1 MVYDKYQ
8 GEKPIGR
15 NYPADGNPVPNTPLP
30 LVGITTNAGTD
41 SEVDQWGVAE
51 LKMSDFGFDAD
62 EMDKIAD
69 NARETMGEL
78 FLADPCELDHDD
90 CVNIL
95 KKFYR

>member
-1 MVYDKYQ
+1 M
-8 GEKPIGR
+8 
-15 NYPADGNPVPNTPLP
+15 
-30 LVGITTNAGTD
+30 
-41 SEVDQWGVAE
+41 AE

-69 NARETMGEL
+69 NVRETMGEL

>member
-1 MVYDKYQ
+1 
-8 GEKPIGR
+8 
-15 NYPADGNPVPNTPLP
+15 
-30 LVGITTNAGTD
+30 
-41 SEVDQWGVAE
+41 
-51 LKMSDFGFDAD
+51 MSDFGFDAD

-69 NARETMGEL
+69 NVRETMCGL